1 MMFSIGNI
9 FLHLVLISVRFILSS
24 LTLTVICIRTQRLRG
39 MAFVCRGLSRESVR
53 YYVTSYSLR
62 AHASSTPSYFLL
74 WLKEYAIRYDQW
86 VAQTRPA
93 KSDSNPKEQY
103 RFSNQVQHSTALTL
117 FYLRAKQTFFTP
129 GAEYELNIP
138 SDVLSPFHTGHF
150 VSPHPDPIVFSEVAW
165 QVHSMLKDSLERFV
179 YASYYNVGTN
189 RALCGMLGGIVIA
202 LAGSLPP
209 IAVNFATDRSRWLRL
224 LALPGLWLG
233 LTILVASMHGVR
245 LFLPSCV
252 YPALILQHR
261 FA

>member
-9 FLHLVLISVRFILSS
+9 FLHLVLTSVRFVLSPLS
-24 LTLTVICIRTQRLRG
+24 LTSHFLLGLKDFEEWLLFIEGCPENLFVI
-39 MAFVCRGLSRESVR
+39 
-53 YYVTSYSLR
+53 TSLLHCLWLAC
-62 AHASSTPSYFLL
+62 AHASPTSSYFLL

-103 RFSNQVQHSTALTL
+103 RFSSQVQHSTTLTL

-165 QVHSMLKDSLERFV
+165 QVHNMLKESLDRFV
-179 YASYYNVGTN
+179 LASYYNVGTN
-189 RALCGMLGGIVIA
+189 RALCGMIGGIVIA
-202 LAGSLPP
+202 LAGSVPP
-209 IAVNFATDRSRWLRL
+209 IAVNFATDRARWLRL

-233 LTILVASMHGVR
+233 LTILIASLHGVR
-245 LFLPSCV
+245 FFLRSCV
-252 YPALILQHR
+252 YLALIL
-261 FA
+261 